1 VSDRRYRAAIARGL
15 DAALARAAALSW
27 DMQTDP
33 VIVLSDLHRGQG
45 DHADDFRFSAETYR
59 RALRF
64 YLDAGYGLVTLGDA
78 EELWEGWPRKVIPT
92 YRDVLELEARFHIG
106 PGGRFH
112 KVWGNHDDLWQY
124 PDQVKRHLGPVFG
137 ELRVPD
143 ALIVTVTRRETAVGT
158 IFLVH
163 GHQGTGSSDRWGG
176 ISCVFVR
183 WVWRPV
189 QRLFKVSLNT
199 PATDFEIRGRHDRA
213 MYEWAAARNDLVL
226 VAGHTHNPVFVSKPH
241 VATLERVHDHLSDT
255 PDRSAEAA
263 QLDLEI
269 SWAKNEDSEAE
280 PAAGPRDRG
289 CYFNSGCCCF
299 SNGDITGIDAIVATI
314 RRIVE
319 VGGVDTVAVGSDLDG
334 FTDPPD
340 DLVDISE
347 MPKLTDALLQDG
359 FGETEIEKILGG
371 NMMQVLRDGWR

>member
-1 VSDRRYRAAIARGL
+1 MSDRRYREAIARGL
-15 DAALARAAALSW
+15 DAALSSATAVSW
-27 DMQTDP
+27 DMETDP
-33 VIVLSDLHRGQG
+33 VIVFSDLHRGQG
-45 DHADDFRFSAETYR
+45 DHADDFRVSAETYR
-59 RALRF
+59 KALRY
-64 YLDAGYGLVTLGDA
+64 YLEADYGLVTLGDA

-92 YRDVLELEARFHIG
+92 YRDVLELEARFRTG
-106 PGGRFH
+106 PGSGFH

-137 ELRVPD
+137 ELRVPE
-143 ALIVTVTRRETAVGT
+143 ALIVTVTRGETVAGT

-176 ISCVFVR
+176 ISRVFVR

-226 VAGHTHNPVFVSKPH
+226 IAGHTHNPVFVSKPH
-241 VATLERVHDHLSDT
+241 VATLERVQDHLRDT
-255 PDRSAEAA
+255 PARAAEAE

-269 SWAKNEDSEAE
+269 SWAKNEDGEAE

-299 SNGDITGIDAIVATI
+299 SNGDITGIELAGGEI
-314 RRIVE
+314 RLVRWTTE
-319 VGGVDTVAVGSDLDG
+319 
-334 FTDPPD
+334 TDDPESRV
-340 DLVDISE
+340 LE
-347 MPKLTDALLQDG
+347 ALPLEQV
-359 FGETEIEKILGG
+359 FAELGG
-371 NMMQVLRDGWR
+371 S